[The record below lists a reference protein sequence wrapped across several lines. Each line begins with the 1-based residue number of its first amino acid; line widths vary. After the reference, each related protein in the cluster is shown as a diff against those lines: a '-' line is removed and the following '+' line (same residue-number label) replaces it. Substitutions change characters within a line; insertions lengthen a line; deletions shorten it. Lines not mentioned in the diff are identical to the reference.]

1 MTYAGSIAAPP
12 CTPLALRRAM
22 KAALLIVDVIN
33 RLDFDGA
40 EALIEPALRMAER
53 LATLRERAD
62 RAGVPV
68 IYVNDNFDDWER
80 DFSALVEDIVERDL
94 PGRPLVELLRPREG
108 DLYILKPRH
117 SGFHSTPLEILLARL
132 EVERLVIC
140 GLQTHIC
147 VLFTAHAAHM
157 RGYEI
162 VVPGDCSAAETKA
175 DHEAALRLLS
185 SGLGIEVRGSD
196 EIDPFT
202 VTLAD

>member
-1 MTYAGSIAAPP
+1 
-12 CTPLALRRAM
+12 M

-33 RLDFDGA
+33 RLDFEGA

-53 LATLRERAD
+53 LAALRERAD

-80 DFSALVEDIVERDL
+80 DFSALVDDIVERDL
-94 PGRPLVELLRPREG
+94 PGRPLVELLRPRPG
-108 DLYILKPRH
+108 DLHILKPRR

-132 EVERLVIC
+132 EVDRLVIC

-157 RGYEI
+157 RDYEI
-162 VVPGDCSAAETKA
+162 VVPGDCCAAETRA

-185 SGLGIEVRGSD
+185 SGLDIEVRGSD

-202 VTLAD
+202 IALAD